1 MISGGELDPIF
12 GNTPMLLAW
21 EEDGQPLT
29 SDRGPFCLV
38 VPGDQRGGRQMDGV
52 IRIEVRDVHD
62 PAA

>member
-1 MISGGELDPIF
+1 
-12 GNTPMLLAW
+12 MLLAW